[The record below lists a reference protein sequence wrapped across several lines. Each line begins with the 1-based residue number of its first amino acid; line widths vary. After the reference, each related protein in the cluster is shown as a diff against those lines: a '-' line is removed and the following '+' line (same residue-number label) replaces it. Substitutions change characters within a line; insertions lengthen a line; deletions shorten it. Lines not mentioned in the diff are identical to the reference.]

1 MEVNVKCW
9 QPSKFNQQKLSQFQP
24 TLKYDL
30 FSGLGFQQ
38 KKIISMGK
46 ECLSEKSPIIDSQK
60 SKKTTM
66 KLLIMSP
73 FYRLPKLTMLETCQ
87 ILAACCL
94 SLKPSHT
101 AQCAEKLG
109 KKKVYFCCRVAASCL
124 INVPAWPPVPAAM
137 HCTRPGL
144 FKLEPRARSDYYVI
158 KSAAPSC
165 SLPLPSPH
173 YRNLSGTLI
182 LTVKAPQF

>member
-1 MEVNVKCW
+1 MLDTCYL
-9 QPSKFNQQKLSQFQP
+9 P
-24 TLKYDL
+24 LK
-30 FSGLGFQQ
+30 S
-38 KKIISMGK
+38 
-46 ECLSEKSPIIDSQK
+46 
-60 SKKTTM
+60 
-66 KLLIMSP
+66 
-73 FYRLPKLTMLETCQ
+73 
-87 ILAACCL
+87 
-94 SLKPSHT
+94 SHT

-109 KKKVYFCCRVAASCL
+109 KKKVSFCCRVAASCL

-137 HCTRPGL
+137 HCTRPRL

-165 SLPLPSPH
+165 SLPSPH